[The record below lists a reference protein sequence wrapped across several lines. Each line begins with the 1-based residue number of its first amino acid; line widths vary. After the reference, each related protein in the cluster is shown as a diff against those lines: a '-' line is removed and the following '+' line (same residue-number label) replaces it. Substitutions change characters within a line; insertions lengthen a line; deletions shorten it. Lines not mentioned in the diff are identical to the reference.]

1 MKIYAV
7 GGSVRDELLGLPIA
21 DRDYVVVG
29 ATPEEMVKLGYKP
42 VGKDFPVFLHPK
54 TKQEYALARTE
65 RKTARGYHG
74 FEFHADAGV
83 TLEEDLARRDL
94 TINAVAKDADGKII
108 DPYGGVADLKARVLR
123 HVGPAFAE
131 DPVRILRV
139 ARFAARFD
147 FAIAPVTLQLMRDMV
162 VHGEAA
168 ALVAERVWQELARG
182 LMEHQPSRMFRVLTE
197 CGAAA
202 VVLPELAGPLAGV
215 AGARRL
221 AALDA
226 GAARGFE
233 LAARFG
239 LIAMH
244 AEEAAIEL
252 LCARLRV
259 PQECREMALLAARYH
274 ADVRKADK
282 LPPAALLG
290 LLQTT
295 DALRRGDRFM
305 QLLEV
310 CAVSAGEPVS
320 NPAATRLRA
329 ALAAARAVDAGA
341 VAKSSTE
348 PALIKERVAQARLT
362 AINAAL
368 AIRTA
373 PVKAVSNK
381 GAPMLDLYTW
391 TTPNGRKVS
400 VMLEETGLP
409 YRAHAINIG
418 KDDQFKPEFVAL
430 SPNSKIPALVD
441 PDGPGGK
448 PYAMMES
455 GAILI
460 YLAGKTGKLL
470 PKSDRLKYDALQW
483 LMFQMGGV
491 GPIFGQVHHFLRAA
505 KEPVPYA
512 INRYT
517 KEKDRLYGVLDARL
531 ADHEYLADEYSIADI
546 ATYPWVARYEWHKT
560 NLADF
565 PNVKRWFD
573 VISARPAVQRGMKV
587 PVV

>member
-7 GGSVRDELLGLPIA
+7 GGSVRDELLGLPGA

-29 ATPEEMVKLGYKP
+29 ATPDEMLKLGYKP
-42 VGKDFPVFLHPK
+42 VGKDFPVFLHPE
-54 TKQEYALARTE
+54 THEEYALARTE
-65 RKTARGYHG
+65 RKTARGYQG
-74 FEFHADAGV
+74 FAVHAAPDV
-83 TLEEDLARRDL
+83 TLEQDLARRDL
-94 TINAVAKDADGKII
+94 TINAIARDETGKLI
-108 DPYGGVADLKARVLR
+108 DPFGGAADLKARVLR
-123 HVGPAFAE
+123 HVGPAFVE

-147 FAIAPVTLQLMRDMV
+147 FALAPATLQLMRGMV
-162 VHGEAA
+162 AGGEVD

-182 LMEHQPSRMFRVLTE
+182 LMEHRPSRMFRVLAA

-202 VVLPELAGPLAGV
+202 VVLPELAGLI
-215 AGARRL
+215 AGAAGERRL
-221 AALDA
+221 NALDA
-226 GAARGFE
+226 AAARGIN
-233 LAARFG
+233 LAARFA

-244 AEEAAIEL
+244 ADERAIEG
-252 LCARLRV
+252 LCERLRV
-259 PQECREMALLAARYH
+259 PQDCRELALLAARFH
-274 ADVRKADK
+274 ADVHKAEK
-282 LPPAALLG
+282 LSVAALLW
-290 LLQTT
+290 LLQAT
-295 DALRRGDRFM
+295 DALRRPERFM
-305 QLLEV
+305 QLLDV
-310 CAVSAGEPVS
+310 CAAAAGES
-320 NPAATRLRA
+320 ANDPATARLRA

-341 VAKSSTE
+341 VAKRSAE
-348 PALIKERVAQARLT
+348 PALIKERVAQARL
-362 AINAAL
+362 A
-368 AIRTA
+368 AIRDALKAA
-373 PVKAVSNK
+373 PKQIVSTK
-381 GAPMLDLYTW
+381 GERMLDLYTW

-400 VMLEETGLP
+400 IMLEEIGLP
-409 YRAHAINIG
+409 YRVHAINIG
-418 KDDQFKPEFVAL
+418 QNDQFKPEFVAI

-441 PDGPGGK
+441 PDGPDGK

-455 GAILI
+455 GAILV

-491 GPIFGQVHHFLRAA
+491 GPMFGQVHHFLRAA

-512 INRYT
+512 IERYT

-531 ADHEYLADEYSIADI
+531 AYHEYLADEYSIADI

-573 VISARPAVQRGMKV
+573 AISARPAVQRGMKI
-587 PVV
+587 PA